1 MAIENPY
8 ASIMTLHVNGP
19 NSPIKRHRVAD
30 WIKKQNPTICFLQ
43 ETHLSCKDN
52 NRLKV
57 KEWKMILQANSI
69 HREAGVA
76 ILISDKIDLKVTKVT
91 RGKDIHFLMI
101 KGILH
106 EDITYIFY

>member
-1 MAIENPY
+1 MNQQPKP
-8 ASIMTLHVNGP
+8 LHML
-19 NSPIKRHRVAD
+19 SSED
-30 WIKKQNPTICFLQ
+30 TSELQ
-43 ETHLSCKDN
+43 RQ
-52 NRLKV
+52 RLKV
-57 KEWKMILQANSI
+57 KGWEMILQANSI
-69 HREAGVA
+69 HGKAGVA